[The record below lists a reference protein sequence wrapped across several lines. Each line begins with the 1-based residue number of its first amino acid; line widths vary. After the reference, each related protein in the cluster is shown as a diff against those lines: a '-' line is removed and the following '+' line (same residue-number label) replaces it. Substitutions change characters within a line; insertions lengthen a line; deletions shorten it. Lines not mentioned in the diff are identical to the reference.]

1 MQFNLFQEV
10 QNFVRDIIQNKSVIV
25 DLAKRDLKVQ
35 HAGALLGP
43 VWIYLQPLLFTLV
56 IYIVFTIGFRSRP
69 LSDSVPHSVWLLS
82 GMVSWLFFSSYLSV
96 CAGLVTQYSFL
107 VKKIDFNLSILP
119 IVKVLSGLPP
129 HLTFVVIAIG
139 LAAFNGIYPSLYTFQ
154 LTYYFSAMCILV
166 MSVGWLTSSI
176 NLFIPDVAKIVQ
188 LIVQFGFWLTP
199 VFWDV
204 SQVPEK
210 YHWIINANPM
220 FYVVNGYR
228 DSIIYNIG
236 FWEHPEETLYF
247 WSVTLVLCLLGA
259 RVYSR
264 LRPHFAE
271 VI

>member
-1 MQFNLFQEV
+1 
-10 QNFVRDIIQNKSVIV
+10 
-25 DLAKRDLKVQ
+25 
-35 HAGALLGP
+35 
-43 VWIYLQPLLFTLV
+43 
-56 IYIVFTIGFRSRP
+56 
-69 LSDSVPHSVWLLS
+69 
-82 GMVSWLFFSSYLSV
+82 
-96 CAGLVTQYSFL
+96 VTQYSFL